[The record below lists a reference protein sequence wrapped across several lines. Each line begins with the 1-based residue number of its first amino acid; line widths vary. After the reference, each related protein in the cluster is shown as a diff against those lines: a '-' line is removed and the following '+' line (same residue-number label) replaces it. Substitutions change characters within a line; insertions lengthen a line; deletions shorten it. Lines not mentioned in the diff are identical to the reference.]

1 MNQIP
6 KNPRIR
12 ELASEAALKIK
23 LLTEAHQTQIEVVY
37 REFRE
42 QVANL
47 ESNADS
53 LDGSSV
59 TPIPQSTVSQ
69 QEQ

>member
-1 MNQIP
+1 M
-6 KNPRIR
+6 KNPRIKA
-12 ELASEAALKIK
+12 LASKAAKKIK
-23 LLTEAHQTQIEVVY
+23 SLSEAHESQIEAVY